1 MKSIHLIVGCHA
13 HQPIGN
19 FGFVFEE
26 AYEKSYL
33 PFVDTLERYPAVRV
47 TLHYTGPLWDWFLEH
62 HPEYIQQLRRLV
74 ERGQVEIMGGAYYE
88 PLLCAIPERDAKA
101 QIRRMQAWCEEHLG
115 QTPRG
120 MWLAERVWE
129 PHMARILAE
138 SGVEYAALDDS
149 HFVVSGLDRKDL
161 FGYYMTEDEGQALK
175 VFPIHERLRYTIP
188 FRPVEETIAF
198 LREHATEDGRRCA
211 VFHDDSEKFGVW
223 PGTYKSVYTDG
234 WLERFFE
241 AVTENSDWLKSV
253 TYSEFVDQVPAL
265 GRTYITCASYSEM
278 MGWAMPPLLQRRLHD
293 IEHELAEDPAKQ
305 ERYGLFIRGGFWRN
319 FLAKYAESN
328 NLQKRMLASSRR
340 LEALRASHPG
350 APELERAELLVHQ
363 GQCNCAYW
371 HGVFGGLYLNHLRTA
386 IYEQCIAADVVMDA
400 LDPVP
405 AGVPRVVRTDFD
417 GDGQAELLIEN
428 PVCTLIV
435 APADGGTLFEW
446 DYKPRPFNLLNV
458 LTRRLEAYHDKLQ
471 DAEQVHADG
480 HEGATSIHDILHAKE
495 PGLQALLNYDNHRRV
510 SLRDRCFAPGTPVEM
525 LWRDKYAELSTLPG
539 AAYEAHLEEGEV
551 RLRAESVIAGPVEGC
566 VGVEKVLRLA
576 PDASSL
582 HIAYTIANT
591 GDHAVNFQFGMDW
604 AVNFLAGN
612 AHDRYYESADVAL
625 GKPVL
630 SERASHAGMSHIAL
644 CDEYTNLRFDLR
656 FSAPATVHR
665 FPLETVSQSEGGQER
680 VYQGSVVLPSWL
692 VQLEPGAAFRVA
704 ITAECSPLGIA

>member
-13 HQPIGN
+13 HQPVGN

-33 PFVDTLERYPAVRV
+33 PFVELLEQYPAVKV

-62 HPEYIQQLRRLV
+62 QPGYIEQLRRLV
-74 ERGQVEIMGGAYYE
+74 SRGQVEIMGGAYYE
-88 PLLCAIPERDAKA
+88 PLLCAIPERDAIA
-101 QIRRMQAWCEEHLG
+101 QIHRMQRWCEAHLG
-115 QTPRG
+115 QRPRG

-149 HFVVSGLDRKDL
+149 HFVVSGLERKDL
-161 FGYYMTEDEGQALK
+161 FGYYMTEDEGLALK

-188 FRPVEETIAF
+188 FRPVEETIDF
-198 LREHATEDGRRCA
+198 LRTHATEDGMRCA

-234 WLERFFE
+234 WLARFFE
-241 AVTENSDWLKSV
+241 ALTENQDWIKSV
-253 TYSEFVDQVPAL
+253 TYSGYVDAAPAL

-293 IEHELAEDPAKQ
+293 IEHELAADPAKQ

-340 LEALRASHPG
+340 LEALKQRFPG
-350 APELERAELLVHQ
+350 APELEQAELLVHQ

-386 IYEQCIAADVVMDA
+386 IYEQCIAADVVMDGLA
-400 LDPVP
+400 PLPTD
-405 AGVPRVVRTDFD
+405 GPRISQYDFD
-417 GDGQAELLIEN
+417 GDGRDEVLVEN
-428 PVCTLIV
+428 PLCTLIM

-471 DAEQVHADG
+471 AAEEVHADG

-495 PGLQALLNYDNHRRV
+495 PGLQALLNYDRHRRA
-510 SLRDRCFAPGTPVEM
+510 SLRDRCFAPGTPVEA
-525 LWRDKYAELSTLPG
+525 LWREQYVELSTLPE
-539 AAYEAHLEEGEV
+539 AAYAVSVTDGSL
-551 RLRAESVIAGPVEGC
+551 RLAAESVIAGPVEGRIQI
-566 VGVEKVLRLA
+566 EKVLRLA
-576 PDASSL
+576 ADASSL
-582 HIAYTIANT
+582 HIAYTILNVGAQEL
-591 GDHAVNFQFGMDW
+591 AFQFGCDW

-612 AHDRYYESADVAL
+612 AHDRYYEAEGVAL
-625 GKPVL
+625 GRPVL
-630 SERASHAGMSHIAL
+630 SERATNEALTHIAL

-692 VQLEPGAAFRVA
+692 VRLAPGARFEVSLDASC
-704 ITAECSPLGIA
+704 TPLAQR